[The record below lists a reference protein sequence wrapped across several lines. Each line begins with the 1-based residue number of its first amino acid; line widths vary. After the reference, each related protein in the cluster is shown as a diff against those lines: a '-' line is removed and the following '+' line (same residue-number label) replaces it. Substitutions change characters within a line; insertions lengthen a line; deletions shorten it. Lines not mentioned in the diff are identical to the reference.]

1 MTRKAH
7 IQIDLDPKLADDF
20 AAAVTSAQTS
30 EAEVLR
36 EMVEDYVER
45 QKVDGSYRQFLEAK
59 VARSRE
65 ELATG
70 DVVSA
75 EEAKQ
80 IFAARRELVRKAGGA
95 A

>member
-59 VARSRE
+59 VARSRDE
-65 ELATG
+65 VAAGE
-70 DVVSA
+70 VVSA
-75 EEAKQ
+75 EDAERM
-80 IFAARRELVRKAGGA
+80 FAARRAIVA
-95 A
+95 

>member
-7 IQIDLDPKLADDF
+7 IQIDIDAKLADEF

-45 QKVDGSYRQFLEAK
+45 QKVDSGYRQFLEAK
-59 VARSRE
+59 VARGRK
-65 ELATG
+65 
-70 DVVSA
+70 DVAAGEVVAPDDA
-75 EEAKQ
+75 EQ
-80 IFAARRELVRKAGGA
+80 MFAERREIVA
-95 A
+95 

>member
-7 IQIDLDPKLADDF
+7 IQIDIDAKLANDF

-45 QKVDGSYRQFLEAK
+45 QKVDSGYRQFLEAK
-59 VARSRE
+59 VARGRE
-65 ELATG
+65 
-70 DVVSA
+70 DVAAGAVVTADNTEQMFA
-75 EEAKQ
+75 E
-80 IFAARRELVRKAGGA
+80 RREMALKASRS
-95 A
+95 

>member
-7 IQIDLDPKLADDF
+7 IQIDIDAKLAAEF

-36 EMVEDYVER
+36 AMVEDYVER

-59 VARSRE
+59 VARGRGE
-65 ELATG
+65 VAAGDLA
-70 DVVSA
+70 SA
-75 EEAKQ
+75 EEAER
-80 IFAARRELVRKAGGA
+80 IFAARRELAGKASRA
-95 A
+95 